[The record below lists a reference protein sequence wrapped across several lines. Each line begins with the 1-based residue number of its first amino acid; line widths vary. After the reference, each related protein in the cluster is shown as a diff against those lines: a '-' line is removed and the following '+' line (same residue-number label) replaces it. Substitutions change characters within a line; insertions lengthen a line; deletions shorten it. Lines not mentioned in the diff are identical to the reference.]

1 MNDTDRAIL
10 AAEVGSLIRRARE
23 GAGLSVSRAANILNV
38 SRQWLARVEGGE
50 TIPNLARLVQ
60 IADAFHVAPGA
71 LIAPPRPEDIE
82 DPEP

>member
-1 MNDTDRAIL
+1 MNDADRAIL

-50 TIPNLARLVQ
+50 TLPNLARLVQ
-60 IADAFHVAPGA
+60 IADAFHV
-71 LIAPPRPEDIE
+71 PPAAVLPPVDPS
-82 DPEP
+82 DPET